1 MQLKIDK
8 IKEIILAEAKI
19 YQDKRYSKLIEEFN
33 LPYKDKLPKNIGYL
47 ISKAIVKQIEKEKNI
62 SFSNFFIKSV
72 RLNHKGTP
80 LESISFSQINYNEI
94 INEDW
99 SNSYIHKVFNSEFL
113 FFIFKYLNKEDTE
126 PVFISTQF
134 WKMNSED
141 LDLANKFWELTK
153 DNIQRGDYDNFIS
166 IRNNFICHVRTKGI
180 NSQDVIL
187 TPQGTYQKK
196 RSFWLN
202 ASYIKTQIKNEHFH
216 SKSKS

>member
-1 MQLKIDK
+1 LFRLFLQQLHIQKFQ
-8 IKEIILAEAKI
+8 IINRMI
-19 YQDKRYSKLIEEFN
+19 T
-33 LPYKDKLPKNIGYL
+33 IGYSTRESNPKFQEYL
-47 ISKAIVKQIEKEKNI
+47 KKTCGHPKVQVIEKVNNGEK
-62 SFSNFFIKSV
+62 S
-72 RLNHKGTP
+72 L
-80 LESISFSQINYNEI
+80 SQTYNEI

-113 FFIFKYLNKEDTE
+113 FFIFKYLKKEDTE

-202 ASYIKTQIKNEHFH
+202 SSYIKTQIKNEHFH
-216 SKSKS
+216 NKSKS